1 MKTKM
6 GKAELIFHFLK
17 GNTHYF
23 VLVFLF
29 SMFSTLFNALTP
41 QIISYTVDDI
51 IDKGI
56 NGYLFYAGIAVL
68 VSAALGGICQYLNK
82 MYIAKGA
89 ENFVKA
95 IRDELFSHIQNLPYE
110 WHMENKTGEIIQRC
124 TSDVET
130 VKQFVCNQLMQV
142 LHIVFLIVV
151 YMGIMFT
158 INVKISII
166 AVIIFA
172 IVIFY
177 SWFFHTKIADRF
189 EKADEAEGE
198 LSAVIQENL
207 TGVRVVRAFGRE
219 RYEIDRFNEKNDRFS
234 GLWIR
239 LGELLSAYWATGDV
253 ITNIQVLLVICFG
266 VIAVVNGEL
275 TLGKYMALIS
285 YNGALIWP
293 IRNLGRIIA
302 DMSKAGVSMDR
313 LIYILDAEEESDAKT
328 ADSKT
333 SDGKTSDGKTT
344 ETENVNFLGD
354 IRFENVNFTYDG
366 EHEVLKD
373 INMNIKGGSTFAI
386 LGGTGS
392 GKSTMMHLIDRLY
405 DLEDGQGTI
414 TIDGVDIR
422 NINRKKLRKNV
433 GIVLQEPFLFSRTI
447 EENIAITKSDLSSEE
462 TKAEIKRS
470 AEIAC
475 VDEAI
480 DSFQNGYQ
488 TVVGERGVT
497 LSGGQ
502 KQRVAIARMLMQNAP
517 IMIFDDSLSAVDT
530 ETDAKIRHAIR
541 ERLNGSTVILISH
554 RVTTLMQAD
563 TIVVLDK
570 GKIAQVGSHEE
581 LIETDGLYKEIYE
594 LQMKKEEV

>member
-1 MKTKM
+1 MKNKM

-56 NGYLFYAGIAVL
+56 NEYLIYAGIAVL
-68 VSAALGGICQYLNK
+68 VSAALGGVCQYLNK

-89 ENFVKA
+89 ENFVKG

-142 LHIVFLIVV
+142 LHIAFLIIV

-166 AVIIFA
+166 AVVIFG

-313 LIYILDAEEESDAKT
+313 LIYILDADEEKD
-328 ADSKT
+328 
-333 SDGKTSDGKTT
+333 T
-344 ETENVNFLGD
+344 EEGTISSNVNFLGD

-366 EHEVLKD
+366 EHEVLRD

-405 DLEDGQGTI
+405 DLSDGQGTI

-422 NINRKKLRKNV
+422 TINRKELRKNV

-462 TKAEIKRS
+462 TKAEIKHS

-488 TVVGERGVT
+488 TIVGERGVT

-502 KQRVAIARMLMQNAP
+502 KQRVAIARMLMQKAP

-530 ETDAKIRHAIR
+530 ETDAKIRHAIK
-541 ERLNGSTVILISH
+541 ERLNDATVILISH

-570 GKIAQVGSHEE
+570 GEIAQVGSHAE